1 MNNTVKPKVSINL
14 CKPTIRGIGSTS
26 PKDSWY
32 IERCL
37 SRYFDVQLDDD
48 PDFLIYSDGGNKE
61 HLLNT
66 KAIRIFVTGENV
78 PPNWEETDYA
88 LTHERIYNE
97 RHWRLP
103 LHRQWFDTT
112 CTVPIRNFD
121 TIKKRVTRFCNF
133 IYSNDRAK
141 ERIEFFHKLSEYKHV
156 DSGGKVLNNIGGRVE
171 DKLAMVA
178 ESKFTIAFENESHP
192 GYSTEKII
200 QPLIHGSIPIY
211 WGDTSIFEDINPDC
225 FINVHNYNSFEE
237 VIEEV
242 KRIDKD
248 DDLWRKMVTAPI
260 FLNNKLPDRLSDEAL
275 KSFFEEIFINKKTFI
290 TSKRKEK
297 QKHIYLKQQKKRN
310 NPSFIKKLKHYI
322 KTKF

>member
-1 MNNTVKPKVSINL
+1 MSVSKPKISINL

-37 SRYFDVQLDDD
+37 SRHFDVVLDED
-48 PDFLIYSDGGNKE
+48 PDFLIYSDGGNRE

-66 KAIRIFVTGENV
+66 DAIRIFVTGENV
-78 PPNWEETDYA
+78 QPNWEETDYA
-88 LTHERIYNE
+88 LTHERIYNK

-112 CTVPIRNFD
+112 CTVPERDFEVVKN
-121 TIKKRVTRFCNF
+121 RVTRFCNF
-133 IYSNDRAK
+133 IYSNDKAT
-141 ERIEFFHKLSEYKHV
+141 ERIEFFKLLSTYKKV

-200 QPLIHGSIPIY
+200 QPLLLGSIPIY
-211 WGDTSIFEDINPDC
+211 WGDTEIHQDINPDC
-225 FINVHNYNSFEE
+225 MINVHNFENWDA
-237 VIEEV
+237 VVAQI
-242 KRIDKD
+242 KKIDED
-248 DDLWRKMVTAPI
+248 DALWEKYVTAPI
-260 FLNNKLPDRLSDEAL
+260 YKKNKMPALLSDDAY
-275 KSFFEEIFINKKTFI
+275 KKFFENILENPVAFVDTKTKLEQ
-290 TSKRKEK
+290 KRKYEK
-297 QKHIYLKQQKKRN
+297 ELKKNSSK
-310 NPSFIKKLKHYI
+310 PSIINRIKNRL
-322 KTKF
+322 F